1 MSDSSAHSYWKA
13 NIRLVLCLLA
23 VWFFISFGCG
33 ILFVDALDNIRFGGF
48 KLGFW
53 IAQQGSI
60 FVFVALILIYIRAMD
75 KLDSKYDLES
85 SNENNGSKAAAQEQ
99 AQ

>member
-1 MSDSSAHSYWKA
+1 MSDSSANSYWKA
-13 NIRLVLCLLA
+13 NIRLVLSLLS

-33 ILFVDALDNIRFGGF
+33 ILFVDALDTIRFGGF

-60 FVFVALILIYIRAMD
+60 LVFVALILIYIRAMD
-75 KLDSKYDLES
+75 KLDSKYDLDA
-85 SNENNGSKAAAQEQ
+85 SNESANPAQEESQ
-99 AQ
+99 

>member
-13 NIRLVLCLLA
+13 NIRLVLSLLF

-60 FVFVALILIYIRAMD
+60 FVFVALILFYIRAMD
-75 KLDSKYDLES
+75 KLDSKYNLDS
-85 SNENNGSKAAAQEQ
+85 SNETAAASREKTQ
-99 AQ
+99 

>member
-1 MSDSSAHSYWKA
+1 MPDSSANSYWKA
-13 NIRLVLCLLA
+13 NIRLVLSLLS

-33 ILFVDALDNIRFGGF
+33 ILFVDALDTIRFGGF

-60 FVFVALILIYIRAMD
+60 FVFVALILIYIWAMD
-75 KLDSKYDLES
+75 KLDSKYDLDA
-85 SNENNGSKAAAQEQ
+85 SNESANPAQEESQ
-99 AQ
+99 